1 MERLAEQKMDEEL
14 EQKMEMEMEY
24 MEIGLVVDWM

>member
-14 EQKMEMEMEY
+14 KQKMEIEMEY
-24 MEIGLVVDWM
+24 MEIGFVVD

>member
-1 MERLAEQKMDEEL
+1 VEQKIDEEL

-24 MEIGLVVDWM
+24 MEIGLVVDWI

>member
-1 MERLAEQKMDEEL
+1 MDEEL